1 MYDIQEADKSRKKVF
16 RAVTLSRKVQRGR
29 LGCDLSNENFCVR
42 QDNQSS
48 ISSKDHVRGRRSNE
62 ELSKQCSLIVPY
74 VDTVAASSVDI
85 SLRINLDT
93 VWNAR
98 VYICEYA
105 AVGECLCS
113 WVDIETESVK
123 KESDEMRC

>member
-1 MYDIQEADKSRKKVF
+1 MSQEADKSRKKVF
-16 RAVTLSRKVQRGR
+16 RAVTLSRKVQQGR

-48 ISSKDHVRGRRSNE
+48 ISSKDHVRGRHSNE

-74 VDTVAASSVDI
+74 VDTVATSSVDI

-93 VWNAR
+93 VWDAR

-113 WVDIETESVK
+113 WVDVETESVK
-123 KESDEMRC
+123 RVR